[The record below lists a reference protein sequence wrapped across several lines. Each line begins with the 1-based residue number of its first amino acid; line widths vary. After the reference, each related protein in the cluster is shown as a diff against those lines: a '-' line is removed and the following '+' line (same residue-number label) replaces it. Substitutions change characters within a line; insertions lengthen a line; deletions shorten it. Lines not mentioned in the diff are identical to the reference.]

1 MLAAVHRLFANFR
14 CMSEDV
20 DLGGAW
26 NGQYFY
32 PGEPEAVT
40 FVALL
45 IDTGGRFSGSIH
57 EYECIISERRILLYA
72 TVDGRHEGSQVS
84 FLKTYDGTGGWT
96 HTVGYD
102 GSLNADAT
110 EIAGRWYINGIRGRF
125 VMIRAGAVEEAEL
138 REALEPVGTG

>member
-1 MLAAVHRLFANFR
+1 MTSRMEEAATKASQSSMVIGRSGTMLAAVHRLFANLR

-20 DLGGAW
+20 DLSGAW

-57 EYECIISERRILLYA
+57 EYEGIISERRILLYA
-72 TVDGRHEGSQVS
+72 TFDGRHEGSQVS
-84 FLKTYDGTGGWT
+84 FLKTYDDTGGWT
-96 HTVGYD
+96 
-102 GSLNADAT
+102 
-110 EIAGRWYINGIRGRF
+110 
-125 VMIRAGAVEEAEL
+125 
-138 REALEPVGTG
+138 